1 MDFIRVRAYINCD
14 IFNEPKLF
22 YGRNILIPC
31 QGTFKKDLN
40 KSSISFKN
48 DRDFEFL
55 DSATIT
61 FNDFSSFYEF
71 AKNNCHFSCRERKS
85 FFKKRPIRKVKFFID
100 EVVDVQWVIF
110 EKGFKPVS
118 ITFEFFRRNVSVKD
132 AMDEMTIEEFYSY
145 CQERGM
151 SFGLLT
157 TKQKYVKI
165 K

>member
-71 AKNNCHFSCRERKS
+71 AKNNCHFSCTERKTL
-85 FFKKRPIRKVKFFID
+85 FRKKIVRKVGFFIS
-100 EVVDVQWVIF
+100 EVIDGPWLIF